1 MEEWILK
8 LLKNKQV
15 IYTVN
20 ELAKYIKHSSENY
33 LRVRISYYCKNG
45 IFKRLARWIYATRDK
60 YDIFELA
67 NKIYSPSY
75 ISFYS
80 ALYHHKMIFQY
91 PHDVY
96 LAYQKSD
103 SKELDGFKII
113 LKNLKKDLLF
123 NSEGIEVTEQ
133 YSIASKERAFLDT
146 LYIYSET
153 FFDNLDWLDWWKVK
167 ELVKIYKSKKLE
179 KLLKTYIF

>member
-20 ELAKYIKHSSENY
+20 ELAKYIRHSSENY
-33 LRVRISYYCKNG
+33 LRIRISYYCKKW

-60 YDIFELA
+60 YDVFELA

-80 ALYHHKMIFQY
+80 ALYHHKIIFQY
-91 PHDVY
+91 SLDVY

-103 SKELDGFKII
+103 SKQLDGFKII

-123 NSEGIEVTEQ
+123 NSEGIEINEQ

-146 LYIYSET
+146 LYIYGET
-153 FFDNLDWLDWWKVK
+153 FFDNLEGLDWWKVK

-179 KLLKTYIF
+179 KLLQTYIS